1 MKSKNYFSIIAFQF
15 LSVWMF
21 AQLSTTE
28 ELFVDSVMNANYN
41 PNGPG
46 AVILIA
52 KSGKP
57 VFRKAYGLASIE
69 LNVKNKAEYAFHI
82 ASVSKQVVSVCM
94 LKLAAE
100 GQLSLQDDIRKHLTG
115 YNTHGRKITIEQ
127 VLRHTAGIPNYTAKD
142 DFVAKAPV
150 AISTEELKKSFM
162 QDSLLFE
169 PDSDYCY
176 SNSNYVLAGLIIEKV
191 SGRSLSEFLNE
202 QIFKPC

>member
-1 MKSKNYFSIIAFQF
+1 MKTKNYFSIIAFQF

-52 KSGKP
+52 KAGKP

-69 LNVKNKAEYAFHI
+69 LNVKNKPEYAFHI

-100 GQLSLQDDIRKHLTG
+100 GKLSLQDDIRKHLNRFCDTP
-115 YNTHGRKITIEQ
+115 R
-127 VLRHTAGIPNYTAKD
+127 V
-142 DFVAKAPV
+142 F
-150 AISTEELKKSFM
+150 
-162 QDSLLFE
+162 
-169 PDSDYCY
+169 
-176 SNSNYVLAGLIIEKV
+176 LIIPQKTILLQKH
-191 SGRSLSEFLNE
+191 RWRFLR
-202 QIFKPC
+202 KS